1 MNDRNSRKNIHQCRS
16 QRRQHARNAFEHIYR
31 YIFLLDILTPLL
43 LQSAENLRARLL
55 CTVDFDIFDILK
67 RFNNK
72 APVFRFYIPQTALR
86 IFLHSAVFPERQK
99 IQRIDNRRH

>member
-1 MNDRNSRKNIHQCRS
+1 MNDRNSCKNIHQCRS

-72 APVFRFYIPQTALR
+72 APAFRFYIPQTALR